1 MKKLLWI
8 PAIIVLVAGLY
19 GALYLSTA
27 HGMTTVSRDTYA
39 PTRNVTIDAH
49 NATVQ
54 VEQSNSAKLVVK
66 QAANVKYAAAT
77 TVDDSTT
84 VTEKQGV
91 AKLTA
96 LQHLFPTKIQMTI
109 YLPASYS
116 GVVKIKTDSGAI
128 QLHNISVQ
136 KVAVRSA
143 SGSISGELTAKQ
155 LTARADSGAIK
166 LTANELAQSSRVAT
180 ASGSVKLKLKDT
192 QLRRVD
198 AQSASGGVK
207 VRGFAHVKRH
217 AEHHLS
223 AGAASGP
230 LLTVK
235 TASGAIDVQ

>member
-19 GALYLSTA
+19 GVLYLSTA

-39 PTRNVTIDAH
+39 PTRNVTIDAR
-49 NATVQ
+49 NADVRVT
-54 VEQSNSAKLVVK
+54 QSNSAKLVVK

-77 TVDDSTT
+77 TVDNSTT

-96 LQHLFPTKIQMTI
+96 LQHLFPTKIQMTV
-109 YLPASYS
+109 YLPANYA
-116 GVVKIKTDSGAI
+116 GVVRIKTASGAI
-128 QLHNISVQ
+128 QLQNISAQ

-155 LTARADSGAIK
+155 LTARADSSAVK
-166 LTANELAQSSRVAT
+166 LTANELAQSSRVTT
-180 ASGSVKLKLKDT
+180 ASGSVKLTLKDT
-192 QLRRVD
+192 RLRRVD

-207 VRGFAHVKRH
+207 VDGFAHVKRH
-217 AEHHLS
+217 VEHHLS
-223 AGAASGP
+223 AGATSGA